1 MQHGVLSSLYD
12 CSKAQACSRLFAAIA
27 ASNPT
32 EESDVRFSCFL
43 CVV

>member
-1 MQHGVLSSLYD
+1 MQRRCPVFFVRLLSG
-12 CSKAQACSRLFAAIA
+12 ACSRLFAAIA